1 MSHLILK
8 QGKKMKMT
16 KLSLVAALAV
26 SAAFA
31 GGDIAPVEPVVAAPV
46 ADCDKDT
53 TIAGKL
59 QAYYITDDS
68 TDEMFGD
75 HHQLGTAATLDVA
88 HKLFDNVTLNF
99 SAVGYLNAL
108 DAGDQNYGYFEGSK
122 KGAFFN
128 VANLTATYG
137 DTTLIA
143 GRQLID
149 SPMFG
154 SFDWLLAPSAFEA
167 YTLVNKSIS
176 DVTLVGTYVTKHR
189 GVNAGD
195 AWTNLT
201 KINGGDNYALGAVY
215 GADALSASVWYY
227 GIDAGDYTQV
237 YVDAGYDFGSFDIA
251 AQFASTDAAT
261 DSTAYGA
268 KVGTEFSGVK
278 LMAAVNVIS
287 DAATAYIDRDG
298 LYTSSWNRFASDA
311 FDLNDD
317 AISWK
322 VGASTEFSGLNAELS
337 YAGYADEGSELDL
350 ILGYDVTDAVNLA
363 AIYTLTDYDNTADTS
378 DAINALEVVAKILY
392 SQCTL
397 YYDSHFF
404 LSTFYYH

>member
-31 GGDIAPVEPVVAAPV
+31 GGDIAPIEPVVAAPV
-46 ADCDKDT
+46 ADCNKDT
-53 TIAGKL
+53 TIDGKL

-68 TDEMFGD
+68 LPFDGMFGD
-75 HHQLGTAATLDVA
+75 HHQLAGAATLNVA

-99 SAVGYLNAL
+99 GAVGYINAL
-108 DAGDQNYGYFEGSK
+108 DNSDQDYGYFESNK

-128 VANLTATYG
+128 IANLTATYG

-189 GVNAGD
+189 AVNAGD

-201 KINGGDNYALGAVY
+201 NINGGDNYALGAVY

-237 YVDAGYDFGSFDIA
+237 YVDAGYDFGSFDVA
-251 AQFASTDAAT
+251 AQFASTDKAVT

-287 DAATAYIDRDG
+287 DAATSYIDRDG

-311 FDLNDD
+311 FEANKDTV
-317 AISWK
+317 SWK
-322 VGASTEFSGLNAELS
+322 VGASTEFSGLNADLS
-337 YAGYADEGSELDL
+337 YAGYGDEGSELDL

-363 AIYTLTDYDNTADTS
+363 AIYTLTDYDNAVAAT
-378 DAINALEVVAKILY
+378 DAINALEVVATYK
-392 SQCTL
+392 
-397 YYDSHFF
+397 F
-404 LSTFYYH
+404 